1 VRDPNPGARHLWS
14 GYLSPVNAD
23 YEAKPRSWLFG
34 PMAGLAAGALGLLV
48 LLSVFL
54 VQRFD
59 RAATE
64 REEQMVENGF
74 AVVKAELNRVVAT
87 QVEWDGAIANLDNR
101 FDPDWADFNIGNYLN
116 VFYGF
121 SNAYVLGPDNRAI
134 YASAKGERADLA
146 TYAPFQ
152 AAAESLLPEVRAK
165 ERVRPT
171 PGKRPGKNNIIIPSI
186 QASRIALVDGRPY
199 IVSAT
204 LVQPDFGEDLP
215 KGPRAPVAIA
225 VKPIDQVMLKT
236 FANRYLLEDLV
247 VRSPEAISAADGK
260 LVLSDRAG
268 TPIAAVTWVPQRPGT
283 MLLTQLAAPLILL
296 LGMLAALAWRVI
308 ERGSAVASD
317 LIASEARAKHAAF
330 HDSLTRLPNR
340 AYLFERL
347 GQSLRRVEGPETAL
361 AVLCVDLDRFK
372 EVNDTL
378 GHNAGDALLEAMAE
392 RLRQAC
398 SEAICVARL
407 GGDEF
412 VVLLETSDEAAALVL
427 GRRIV
432 RAVSE
437 RVVSEYGKIE
447 VACSIG
453 LAYIDQPGV
462 EPSEAL
468 RWADVA
474 LYRSKQTGGRR
485 VSRFSPDMDQALRHR
500 LQLEV
505 ELREAIGTDQ
515 FSMVY
520 QPHFDRRRTLKGY
533 EALLRWNHPERGA
546 ISPSVFVPLAEDS
559 GLIMVLGE
567 HVLRQ
572 VFAETRHWRGVKI
585 AINVSAVQ
593 LRARGFAAQVMRII
607 AASGANPRSY
617 EIEVTETALLGDDQE
632 TISNID
638 ALKRM
643 GFTIALDDFGTGFS
657 SLNVLQRFSVDKI
670 KIDCSF
676 VAALGAGRGSEA
688 LIDAIVNL
696 ARGLDMI
703 VVAEGVETEAQWDHL
718 LKAGCRQF
726 QGHLLG
732 RPQPAAAIDR
742 ALPALRSASAA

>member
-1 VRDPNPGARHLWS
+1 M
-14 GYLSPVNAD
+14 NAD

-54 VQRFD
+54 IQRFD

-64 REEQMVENGF
+64 REEHMVENGL
-74 AVVKAELNRVVAT
+74 AVVIAELNRVVAT
-87 QVEWDGAIANLDNR
+87 QVEWDGAVANLDNR
-101 FDPDWADFNIGNYLN
+101 FDPNWADFNIGNYLH
-116 VFYGF
+116 VFHGF
-121 SNAYVLGPDNRAI
+121 SHAYVLGPDDRVV
-134 YASAKGERADLA
+134 YASTHGERAAFTDYIPFRAA
-146 TYAPFQ
+146 T
-152 AAAESLLPEVRAK
+152 ESLLPEVRAK
-165 ERVRPT
+165 ERARPK
-171 PGKRPGKNNIIIPSI
+171 PGKRPGKNNIVIPSI
-186 QASRIALVDGRPY
+186 QANRIALIGGQPY
-199 IVSAT
+199 MVSAT
-204 LVQPDFGEDLP
+204 LVQPDFGEHLP
-215 KGPRAPVAIA
+215 KQARAPIVIA
-225 VKPIDQVMLKT
+225 AKPIDHAMLKA
-236 FANRYLLEDLV
+236 FSDRYLLEDLV
-247 VRSPEAISAADGK
+247 VRSPEAVASADGQ
-260 LVLSDRAG
+260 LLLANRAG
-268 TPIAAVTWVPQRPGT
+268 KPIAALTWTPRRPGT
-283 MLLTQLAAPLILL
+283 MLLVQLAAPLFLL
-296 LGMLAALAWRVI
+296 LALLAALAWRVI
-308 ERGSAVASD
+308 QRGSAIATD

-398 SEAICVARL
+398 SEATCVARL

-427 GRRIV
+427 GRRII

-453 LAYIDQPGV
+453 LAFIEEPGV

-474 LYRSKQTGGRR
+474 LYRSKESGGRR

-505 ELREAIGTDQ
+505 ELREAIGTNQ

-520 QPHFDRRRTLKGY
+520 QPHFDRRRNLKGY
-533 EALLRWNHPERGA
+533 EALLRWNHPTRGA

-559 GLIMVLGE
+559 GLILALGE
-567 HVLRQ
+567 QVLRQ
-572 VFAETRHWRGVKI
+572 VFEETRDWRGVTV
-585 AINVSAVQ
+585 AVNVSAVQ
-593 LRARGFAAQVMRII
+593 LRARGFAAQVMRIM
-607 AASGANPRSY
+607 AAAGANPRGY

-632 TISNID
+632 TVNNID

-643 GFTIALDDFGTGFS
+643 GFAIALDDFGTGFS

-688 LIDAIVNL
+688 LIEAIVNL
-696 ARGLDMI
+696 ARGLDMV

-718 LKAGCRQF
+718 VRAGCRQF

-732 RPQPAAAIDR
+732 RPQPVSTINR
-742 ALPALRSASAA
+742 ALPDQRRASVA

>member
-1 VRDPNPGARHLWS
+1 
-14 GYLSPVNAD
+14 
-23 YEAKPRSWLFG
+23 
-34 PMAGLAAGALGLLV
+34 MAGLAAGALGLLV

-54 VQRFD
+54 IQRFD

-64 REEQMVENGF
+64 REEHMVENGF
-74 AVVKAELNRVVAT
+74 AVVTAELNRVVAT

-101 FDPDWADFNIGNYLN
+101 FDPNWADFNIGNYLH
-116 VFYGF
+116 VFHGF
-121 SNAYVLGPDNRAI
+121 SHAYVLGPDDRVI
-134 YASAKGERADLA
+134 YASAGGERADLA
-146 TYAPFQ
+146 TYAPFE
-152 AAAESLLPEVRAK
+152 AAARSLLPEVRAQ
-165 ERVRPT
+165 ERVRPE
-171 PGKRPGKNNIIIPSI
+171 PGKRPGKNNIVIPSI
-186 QASRIALVDGRPY
+186 QASRIALVDGRPF
-199 IVSAT
+199 ILSAT

-215 KGPRAPVAIA
+215 KGPRAPIAIA
-225 VKPIDQVMLKT
+225 IKPIDQVMLKS
-236 FANRYLLEDLV
+236 FADRYMLDDLV
-247 VRSPEAISAADGK
+247 VRSPAALSAADGK
-260 LVLSDRAG
+260 LLLADRSG
-268 TPIAAVTWVPQRPGT
+268 EPVAALTWAPQRPGT
-283 MLLTQLAAPLILL
+283 MLLRQLAAPLILL

-308 ERGSAVASD
+308 QRGSAIATD

-347 GQSLRRVEGPETAL
+347 AQSLRRVEGPETAV
-361 AVLCVDLDRFK
+361 AVMCVDLDRFK

-392 RLRQAC
+392 RLRLAC
-398 SEAICVARL
+398 SEATCVARL

-412 VVLLETSDEAAALVL
+412 VVLLETGDEAAALVL
-427 GRRIV
+427 GRRII

-453 LAYIDQPGV
+453 FAFIDQPGV

-474 LYRSKQTGGRR
+474 LYRSKQVGGKR
-485 VSRFSPDMDQALRHR
+485 VSRFNPEMDLALRYR
-500 LQLEV
+500 LQLEA
-505 ELREAIGTDQ
+505 ELRQAIGSDQ
-515 FSMVY
+515 LSMVY
-520 QPHFDRRRTLKGY
+520 QPHFDRRRQLKGY
-533 EALLRWNHPERGA
+533 EALLRWNHPVRGA
-546 ISPSVFVPLAEDS
+546 ISPSVFVPLAEDC
-559 GLIMVLGE
+559 GLIMALGE
-567 HVLRQ
+567 HVLRRI
-572 VFAETRHWRGVKI
+572 FNETRDWRGVRV

-593 LRARGFAAQVMRII
+593 LRSRGFAAQVMRML
-607 AASGANPRSY
+607 AEAGADARSY
-617 EIEVTETALLGDDQE
+617 EIEVTETALLGDEQQC
-632 TISNID
+632 ISNID

-676 VAALGAGRGSEA
+676 VAALGAGRGAEA
-688 LIDAIVNL
+688 LIEAIVNL

-732 RPQPAAAIDR
+732 RPEPAAAINR